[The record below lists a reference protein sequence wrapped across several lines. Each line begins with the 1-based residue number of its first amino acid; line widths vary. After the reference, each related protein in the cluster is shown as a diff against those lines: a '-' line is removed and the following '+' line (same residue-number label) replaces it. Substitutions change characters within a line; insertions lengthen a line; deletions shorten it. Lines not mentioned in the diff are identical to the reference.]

1 MKAKIK
7 KPDLDKWADFILD
20 HSLGGIK
27 SEDIVMIK
35 GEPITWPL
43 ISVLQD
49 KIFKAGAIK

>member
-7 KPDLDKWADFILD
+7 ISDLDKWADFILD

-27 SEDIVMIK
+27 PEDIVMIK

-43 ISVLQD
+43 IMGL
-49 KIFKAGAIK
+49 